1 MFFPYHLNLHIALFK
16 ILRSN
21 KFAVIPAFYK
31 RGGAVMDTGVPEM
44 HHLKYDPIIAFTT
57 DSIVTNT
64 DLDAESS
71 IGTTKEPEE
80 NDYNPFD

>member
-1 MFFPYHLNLHIALFK
+1 
-16 ILRSN
+16 
-21 KFAVIPAFYK
+21 
-31 RGGAVMDTGVPEM
+31 MDTGVPEM